1 MNEEKGQENLM
12 MSLQNPETEQQ
23 PVSRRGFAKVAV
35 AALAVAG
42 FGTAALNGAL
52 ARHGADD
59 GGGAAVAAAAAA
71 DGGVAADGA
80 TPDATPSRF
89 REVQPDSLYR
99 DRTDKALGG

>member
-1 MNEEKGQENLM
+1 M
-12 MSLQNPETEQQ
+12 MSLQNTEAEQQ

-59 GGGAAVAAAAAA
+59 GGGGSS
-71 DGGVAADGA
+71 GG
-80 TPDATPSRF
+80 S
-89 REVQPDSLYR
+89 S
-99 DRTDKALGG
+99 GGGSGGGRRRRRGGRRRRSGGRHS

>member
-59 GGGAAVAAAAAA
+59 GGGGSS
-71 DGGVAADGA
+71 GGG
-80 TPDATPSRF
+80 SGR
-89 REVQPDSLYR
+89 RRRRHGRRRHSGR
-99 DRTDKALGG
+99 HS